1 MTINTN
7 IVIAYT
13 IMAKAFTQSR
23 KEIIRRNLVNKGREY
38 FIKYGLKKTSV
49 DELAK
54 ATGISKGSFY
64 TFFNSKEALFLVIHE
79 ESESKLQ
86 EELIQKFELIKDPYE
101 RLRAFFKSSFQIIE
115 EDPLLRLVF
124 NSKEMESLSWFMS
137 SEEYEE
143 HFHRDISFLSD
154 LIKHWQEQGIIR
166 KVDVTAASYM
176 IASVYYII
184 LQKES
189 MGEETYKKVTDMLV
203 DCLSGYFAESR

>member
-64 TFFNSKEALFLVIHE
+64 TFFNSKEALFLAIHE

-86 EELIQKFELIKDPYE
+86 EELMQKFELIKDPYE

-176 IASVYYII
+176 IASVYYVI

>member
-64 TFFNSKEALFLVIHE
+64 TFFNSKEALFLAIHE

-86 EELIQKFELIKDPYE
+86 EELIQKFELG
-101 RLRAFFKSSFQIIE
+101 RVHTNVVL
-115 EDPLLRLVF
+115 
-124 NSKEMESLSWFMS
+124 
-137 SEEYEE
+137 
-143 HFHRDISFLSD
+143 
-154 LIKHWQEQGIIR
+154 
-166 KVDVTAASYM
+166 
-176 IASVYYII
+176 
-184 LQKES
+184 
-189 MGEETYKKVTDMLV
+189 
-203 DCLSGYFAESR
+203 

>member
-64 TFFNSKEALFLVIHE
+64 TFFNSKEALFLAIHE

-86 EELIQKFELIKDPYE
+86 EELIQKFELIKDPYK

-176 IASVYYII
+176 IASVYYVI

>member
-64 TFFNSKEALFLVIHE
+64 TFFNSKEALFLAIHE

>member
-1 MTINTN
+1 MTINTY

-64 TFFNSKEALFLVIHE
+64 TFFNSKEALFLAIHE

>member
-64 TFFNSKEALFLVIHE
+64 TFFNSKEALFLAIHE

-203 DCLSGYFAESR
+203 DCLSGYFAE

>member
-64 TFFNSKEALFLVIHE
+64 TFFNSKEALFLAIHE

-176 IASVYYII
+176 IASVYYVI